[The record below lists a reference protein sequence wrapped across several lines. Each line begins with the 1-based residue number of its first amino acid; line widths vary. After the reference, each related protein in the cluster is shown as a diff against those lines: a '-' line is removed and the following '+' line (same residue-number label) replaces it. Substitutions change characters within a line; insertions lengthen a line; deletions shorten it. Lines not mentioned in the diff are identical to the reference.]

1 MENSDLRD
9 LYLAGVRW
17 ELSEYPFAT
26 AAAVAAATVSGGG
39 VPAAA
44 AAPVTPVAPA
54 ASAQRVAAT
63 VVPPVKPVVPMS
75 VETAAAMAARPSD
88 MASLNRM
95 ISEFNH
101 PLRAAAT
108 NVVLPHVAANPNG
121 LVIVTDVPSAD
132 DDASGNVLS
141 GAAGELLDK
150 MIAAIGM
157 SRENVSIVP
166 IVFWRTPGGRT
177 PNDVEMQL
185 ARPFVDRAIE
195 LLSPRVILTLGTA
208 PAGLV
213 ANATLPRDHGIQT
226 TTEQGTIC
234 MPIYHPNYL
243 MLKPDAKRAAWTALQ
258 TVQNLLK
265 SL

>member
-1 MENSDLRD
+1 MADNDLRD
-9 LYLAGVRW
+9 LDLAGVRW

-26 AAAVAAATVSGGG
+26 AAAVAAATVSASSA
-39 VPAAA
+39 PT
-44 AAPVTPVAPA
+44 AAP
-54 ASAQRVAAT
+54 ASPQSASVSATARVAT
-63 VVPPVKPVVPMS
+63 SIVPPTRPVVPMS
-75 VETAAAMAARPSD
+75 VETAAAMAARPAD
-88 MASLNRM
+88 MAALNRM

-101 PLRAAAT
+101 PLRAGAT
-108 NVVLPHVAANPNG
+108 NVVLPHAASNPNG

-141 GAAGELLDK
+141 GVAGELLDK

-157 SRENVSIVP
+157 SRDNVSIVP

-177 PNDVEMQL
+177 PNEVEMSL
-185 ARPFVDRAIE
+185 ARPFLDKALE

-208 PAGLV
+208 PASII

-226 TTEQGTIC
+226 TTNSGIIC
-234 MPIYHPNYL
+234 MPIYHPNFL

-258 TVQNLLK
+258 SVQKLLK
-265 SL
+265 SA